1 MNYLNE
7 IYNAVIAGD
16 DNLIT
21 GLVNTAIQSRI
32 LANDITVQAL
42 IPGMEEVGRQF
53 KNDEL
58 FVPEVM
64 LAARAMRAAM
74 EILKPYLLDS
84 TASISLEKNK
94 VFVIGTVEGD
104 LHDIGKNLVGM
115 MMEGAGFQVID
126 LGVDVPVSN
135 FITAVQEYKP
145 SILGLS
151 ALLTTTMPKMAEI
164 ITALEEANLRRKVIV
179 MVGGAPVNQAYA
191 DKIGADGY
199 APNIGFIVE
208 KAKQLM
214 GYG

>member
-1 MNYLNE
+1 MNEINE
-7 IYNAVIAGD
+7 IYTAVIAGD
-16 DNLIT
+16 DKLIT
-21 GLVNTAIQSRI
+21 GLVNTALQNRI
-32 LANDITVQAL
+32 SANDITVQAL

-64 LAARAMRAAM
+64 LAARAMHNAM
-74 EILKPYLLDS
+74 DILKPYLLDPTDS
-84 TASISLEKNK
+84 MSFEKNK

-104 LHDIGKNLVGM
+104 IHDIGKNLVGM
-115 MMEGAGFQVID
+115 MMEGAGFRVID
-126 LGVDVPVSN
+126 LGINVPIRN

-145 SILGLS
+145 NILGLS

-164 ITALEEANLRRKVIV
+164 IMTLEKENLRKKVIV
-179 MVGGAPVNQAYA
+179 MIGGAPVNQAYA

-208 KAKQLM
+208 KAKQLI
-214 GYG
+214 GHG

>member
-1 MNYLNE
+1 MNELKE
-7 IYNAVIAGD
+7 IYDAVIAGD
-16 DNLIT
+16 DNRIT
-21 GLVNTAIQSRI
+21 GLVNTALQGGIS
-32 LANDITVQAL
+32 AKDITVQTL

-53 KNDEL
+53 RKDEL

-64 LAARAMRAAM
+64 LAARAMRTAM
-74 EILKPYLLDS
+74 DILKPYLSDS
-84 TASISLEKNK
+84 NASMSLEKNK

-126 LGVDVPVSN
+126 LGVNVPVGN
-135 FITAVQEYKP
+135 FITAVQQYKP
-145 SILGLS
+145 NIIGLS

-179 MVGGAPVNQAYA
+179 MIGGAPVNQAYS

-199 APNIGFIVE
+199 APNIGFVVE
-208 KAKQLM
+208 KAKQLI
-214 GYG
+214 GRE